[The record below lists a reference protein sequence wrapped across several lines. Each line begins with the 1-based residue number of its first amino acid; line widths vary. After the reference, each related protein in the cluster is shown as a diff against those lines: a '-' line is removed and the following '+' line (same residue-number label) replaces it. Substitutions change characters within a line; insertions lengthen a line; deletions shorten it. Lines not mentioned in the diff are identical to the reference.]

1 MTTSMSIQSAVLTHQ
16 KDMVFHANAI
26 FRGPARTTPDKTK
39 LTERAANRFAGSRA
53 KKFLSY
59 YRPYRG
65 LLLADLLSAV
75 VISAAALLLPV
86 CTNFITKNL
95 LAIKGALGTLDSI
108 YVLGVAM
115 LALVALQALCTL
127 FVDYQGHVM
136 GAKMERDMRRELFE
150 HYQKLSFSFY
160 DRQRTGQLMARITND
175 LLSLAELYHHGPE
188 DLAIASLELI
198 GVLIILA
205 HIDRTLTL
213 MVLCFL
219 PLMFVFALHFSRRM
233 IASLRLSKD
242 RIGDINARVE
252 DSLAGIRVVKSFT
265 NEAFETAR
273 FNYENDRFLASRSE
287 GYQSE
292 AWFSGGMAAFT
303 QLITIAVIVF
313 GATGIARGSLDL
325 ADLLT
330 FLMCVAVLVDPIHRL
345 VNFARLY
352 QEGSTGFDRF
362 FEMLQMEPDMPD
374 QAGATELTHV
384 RGDITFRNVSF
395 RYADDSPLVL
405 KNLSLEMKAGEFVA
419 LVGASGV
426 GKTTLCS
433 LIPRF
438 YDTTAGDI
446 LIDGRNVRGVRP
458 QSLRQ
463 NIGIVQ
469 QDVYLFAGT
478 VAENLRYGKPDA
490 SIDEIIEAAK
500 MAHSHDF
507 IMALPNGYDTE
518 IGERGVKLSGGQKQR
533 ISIARVFLKNPPIL
547 IFDEATSALDNES
560 ERAVQESL
568 HHLARDRTTLVIA
581 HRLSTVRNA
590 RRIAVLTEEG
600 IAEEGTHAELVS
612 SGGAYARLYNTQ
624 ASM

>member
-1 MTTSMSIQSAVLTHQ
+1 MRTLHS
-16 KDMVFHANAI
+16 
-26 FRGPARTTPDKTK
+26 RGPARVGADKTR
-39 LTERAANRFAGSRA
+39 LNERDATRFTGSRA
-53 KKFLSY
+53 EKFLSY
-59 YRPYRG
+59 YKPYRW
-65 LLLADLLSAV
+65 LLLADLLCAI

-95 LAIKGALGTLDSI
+95 LAKEGAPGALDKI
-108 YVLGVAM
+108 YALGAAM

-175 LLSLAELYHHGPE
+175 LFFLAELYHHGPE
-188 DLAIASLELI
+188 DLAIAALELI

-205 HIDRTLTL
+205 RIDRTLTL
-213 MVLCFL
+213 IVMCFL
-219 PLMFVFALHFSRRM
+219 PVMFLFALHFSRRM
-233 IASLRLSKD
+233 IAALRLSKD
-242 RIGDINARVE
+242 RIGDINALVE

-273 FNYENDRFLASRSE
+273 FNYENDRFLLSCSE
-287 GYQSE
+287 GYRSE
-292 AWFSGGMAAFT
+292 AWFSGGMAAFS

-313 GATGIARGSLDL
+313 GAAGIARAALDL

-330 FLMCVAVLVDPIHRL
+330 FLMCVAVLIDPIRRL

-362 FEMLQMEPDMPD
+362 LEMLRMEPEMPD
-374 QAGATELTHV
+374 QAGAAELTHV
-384 RGDITFRNVSF
+384 RGDIEFRNVSF
-395 RYADDSPLVL
+395 RYADDSPFVL
-405 KNLSLEMKAGEFVA
+405 KNLFLEISAGEFVA

-438 YDTTAGDI
+438 YDATEGEI
-446 LIDGRNVRGVRP
+446 LIDGRNVSDIRP

-478 VAENLRYGKPDA
+478 VAENLRYGKPYA
-490 SIDEIIEAAK
+490 SFSEIVDAAK
-500 MAHSHDF
+500 HAHADDF

-533 ISIARVFLKNPPIL
+533 LSIARVFLKNPPIL

-560 ERAVQESL
+560 ERSVQQSL
-568 HHLARDRTTLVIA
+568 HRLARNRTTLVIA

-590 RRIAVLTEEG
+590 GRIVVMTGDG

-624 ASM
+624 ASI

>member
-1 MTTSMSIQSAVLTHQ
+1 MATLYS
-16 KDMVFHANAI
+16 
-26 FRGPARTTPDKTK
+26 
-39 LTERAANRFAGSRA
+39 GSRA
-53 KKFLSY
+53 RAGANKTRPSETLATRLASSRARKFLSY
-59 YRPYRG
+59 YKPYRG
-65 LLLADLLSAV
+65 LLFADLLCAV
-75 VISAAALLLPV
+75 LISTAALLLPV
-86 CTNFITKNL
+86 CANFITKHL
-95 LAIKGALGTLDSI
+95 LSKQGAPGTLDKI
-108 YVLGVAM
+108 YMLGAAM
-115 LALVALQALCTL
+115 LALVVLQAVCTL

-188 DLAIASLELI
+188 DLAIAALELI
-198 GVLIILA
+198 GVLVILS

-213 MVLCFL
+213 IVLCFIPAML
-219 PLMFVFALHFSRRM
+219 VFALHFSRRM
-233 IASLRLSKD
+233 IAALRLSRD

-287 GYQSE
+287 GYRSE

-313 GATGIARGSLDL
+313 GAAGIARAALDL

-330 FLMCVAVLVDPIHRL
+330 FLMCVAVLVDPIRRL

-362 FEMLQMEPDMPD
+362 FEMIQMEPDLPD
-374 QAGATELTHV
+374 QAGAVELTPV
-384 RGDITFRNVSF
+384 RGDITFFNVSF
-395 RYADDSPLVL
+395 RYAGDSRLVL
-405 KNLSLEMKAGEFVA
+405 KNLSLEIRAGEFVA

-438 YDTTAGDI
+438 YDATAGDV
-446 LIDGRNVRGVRP
+446 LIDGMNVRDIRP
-458 QSLRQ
+458 RCLRQ

-490 SIDEIIEAAK
+490 SFDEIIRAAK
-500 MAHSHDF
+500 LGHAHDF
-507 IMALPNGYDTE
+507 IIALPNGYDTE

-533 ISIARVFLKNPPIL
+533 LSIARVFLKNPPIL

-568 HHLARDRTTLVIA
+568 RRLARNRTTLVIA

-590 RRIAVLTEEG
+590 ERIVVLTEDG

-612 SGGAYARLYNTQ
+612 SAGAYARLYNTQ
-624 ASM
+624 ASI

>member
-1 MTTSMSIQSAVLTHQ
+1 MRTLHSE
-16 KDMVFHANAI
+16 
-26 FRGPARTTPDKTK
+26 GPGRVGADKTR
-39 LTERAANRFAGSRA
+39 LTERAATRFAGSRA
-53 KKFLSY
+53 KKLLSY
-59 YRPYRG
+59 YKPYRG
-65 LLLADLLSAV
+65 LLLADLLCAII
-75 VISAAALLLPV
+75 ISAAALLLPV

-95 LAIKGALGTLDSI
+95 LAKGGAPGALDKIYTL
-108 YVLGVAM
+108 GAAM

-160 DRQRTGQLMARITND
+160 DGQRTGQLMARITND

-188 DLAIASLELI
+188 DLAIAALELI
-198 GVLIILA
+198 GVLVILT

-213 MVLCFL
+213 IVLCFL
-219 PLMFVFALHFSRRM
+219 PVMFLFALHFSRRM
-233 IASLRLSKD
+233 IAALRLSKD

-273 FNYENDRFLASRSE
+273 FNYENDRFLASRSV
-287 GYQSE
+287 GYRSE

-313 GATGIARGSLDL
+313 GAAGIARAALDL

-362 FEMLQMEPDMPD
+362 FEMLQMEPDLPD
-374 QAGATELTHV
+374 QAGAAELTLV

-395 RYADDSPLVL
+395 RYAGDSPFVL
-405 KNLSLEMKAGEFVA
+405 KNLSFNIRAGEFVA

-438 YDTTAGDI
+438 YDATEGNI
-446 LIDGRNVRGVRP
+446 LIDGRNVRDIRP
-458 QSLRQ
+458 HSLRH
-463 NIGIVQ
+463 NIGVVQ

-490 SIDEIIEAAK
+490 SLDEIIEAAK
-500 MAHSHDF
+500 LAHAHDF
-507 IMALPNGYDTE
+507 IVALPNGYETE

-533 ISIARVFLKNPPIL
+533 LSIARVFLKNPPIL

-560 ERAVQESL
+560 ERSVQESL
-568 HHLARDRTTLVIA
+568 NRLARNRTTLVIA

-590 RRIAVLTEEG
+590 GRIVVLTEDG
-600 IAEEGTHAELVS
+600 IVEEGTHTELVS

-624 ASM
+624 ASI

>member
-1 MTTSMSIQSAVLTHQ
+1 MRT
-16 KDMVFHANAI
+16 I
-26 FRGPARTTPDKTK
+26 FSGGSARTTPDKTK

-95 LAIKGALGTLDSI
+95 LATKGAPGALDRI
-108 YVLGVAM
+108 YALGVAM

-188 DLAIASLELI
+188 HLAIASLELI

-205 HIDRTLTL
+205 HIDRALTL

-219 PLMFVFALHFSRRM
+219 PVMFVFALHFSRRM
-233 IASLRLSKD
+233 IAALRLSKD

-252 DSLAGIRVVKSFT
+252 DSLVGIRVVKSFT
-265 NEAFETAR
+265 NEAFEAAR

-313 GATGIARGSLDL
+313 GATGIARRSLDL

-362 FEMLQMEPDMPD
+362 FEMLQIEPDMPD
-374 QAGATELTHV
+374 QAGAAELTHV

-438 YDTTAGDI
+438 YDATEGDI
-446 LIDGRNVRGVRP
+446 LIDGRNVREVRP

-469 QDVYLFAGT
+469 QHVYLFAGT

-490 SIDEIIEAAK
+490 IIDEIIEAAK
-500 MAHSHDF
+500 MAHAHDF

-518 IGERGVKLSGGQKQR
+518 IGERGLKLSGGQKQR
-533 ISIARVFLKNPPIL
+533 LSIARVFLKNPPIL

-568 HHLARDRTTLVIA
+568 HRLARNRTTLVIA

-590 RRIAVLTEEG
+590 GRILVLSEDG
-600 IAEEGTHAELVS
+600 IAEEGTHSELVS

-624 ASM
+624 ASI

>member
-1 MTTSMSIQSAVLTHQ
+1 MPTLQSGDPSRVGA
-16 KDMVFHANAI
+16 
-26 FRGPARTTPDKTK
+26 DKTR
-39 LTERAANRFAGSRA
+39 LTQRAATRFAGSRA

-65 LLLADLLSAV
+65 LLFADLFCAV
-75 VISAAALLLPV
+75 IISAAALLLPV
-86 CTNFITKNL
+86 CTNFIARGL
-95 LAIKGALGTLDSI
+95 PPQARAPGALDKI
-108 YVLGVAM
+108 FALGAAM
-115 LALVALQALCTL
+115 LALVAIQAVCTL

-160 DRQRTGQLMARITND
+160 DRQRTGQLMTLITSD

-188 DLAIASLELI
+188 DLAIAALELT
-198 GVLIILA
+198 GVLAILA
-205 HIDRTLTL
+205 HIDLELTVI
-213 MVLCFL
+213 VLGFL
-219 PLMFVFALHFSRRM
+219 PAMLLFAMHFSRRM
-233 IASLRLSKD
+233 IAALRLSKD

-273 FNYENDRFLASRSE
+273 FNDENDRFLATRSE
-287 GYQSE
+287 GYRSE
-292 AWFSGGMAAFT
+292 AWFSGGMVAFA
-303 QLITIAVIVF
+303 QLITIVVIVF
-313 GATGIARGSLDL
+313 GAAGIARGSLDV

-330 FLMCVAVLVDPIHRL
+330 FLMCVAVLVDPIHRV

-352 QEGSTGFDRF
+352 QEGRTGFDRF
-362 FEMLQMEPDMPD
+362 FEMLQSEPGLPD
-374 QAGATELTHV
+374 RAGASELTKV

-395 RYADDSPLVL
+395 RYSDDSPLVL
-405 KNLSLEMKAGEFVA
+405 KNLSLEIRAGEFVA
-419 LVGASGV
+419 LVGPSGV

-438 YDTTAGDI
+438 YDATEGDV
-446 LIDGRNVRGVRP
+446 LIDGRSVREIRP

-463 NIGIVQ
+463 NIGVVE

-490 SIDEIIEAAK
+490 SPDRIIAAAK
-500 MAHSHDF
+500 LAHAHDF
-507 IMALPNGYDTE
+507 IMALPNGYETE

-533 ISIARVFLKNPPIL
+533 LSIARVFLKDPPIL

-560 ERAVQESL
+560 ERSVQDSL
-568 HHLARDRTTLVIA
+568 QRLAHDRTTLVIA

-590 RRIAVLTEEG
+590 RRIVVLADSG
-600 IAEEGTHAELVS
+600 IAEEGRHQELVA
-612 SGGAYARLYNTQ
+612 SGGAYARLYNTR
-624 ASM
+624 ASI

>member
-1 MTTSMSIQSAVLTHQ
+1 MRMLHSGGS
-16 KDMVFHANAI
+16 
-26 FRGPARTTPDKTK
+26 ARTALDKIR
-39 LTERAANRFAGSRA
+39 LAERLAIRFAGPRA
-53 KKFLSY
+53 TKFLSY
-59 YRPYRG
+59 YKPYLG
-65 LLLADLLSAV
+65 LLSADLLGAI

-86 CTNFITKNL
+86 CANVITKNL
-95 LAIKGALGTLDSI
+95 LVTAGAPGALEKI
-108 YVLGVAM
+108 YALGIGM
-115 LALVALQALCTL
+115 LALVALQTLCTL

-175 LLSLAELYHHGPE
+175 LFSLAELYHHGPE
-188 DLAIASLELI
+188 DLAIAALELI
-198 GVLIILA
+198 GVLVILA

-213 MVLCFL
+213 IVLCFL
-219 PLMFVFALHFSRRM
+219 PVMFLFAMHFSRRM
-233 IASLRLSKD
+233 IAALRVSKD

-265 NEAFETAR
+265 NEAFESAR
-273 FNYENDRFLASRSE
+273 FNYENNRFLVSRSD
-287 GYQSE
+287 GYRSE

-313 GATGIARGSLDL
+313 GAAGIVRAALDL

-330 FLMCVAVLVDPIHRL
+330 FLMCVAVLVDPIRRL

-352 QEGSTGFDRF
+352 QDGSTGFDRF
-362 FEMLQMEPDMPD
+362 IEMLAMEPDFPD
-374 QAGATELTHV
+374 QAGAAELTQV
-384 RGDITFRNVSF
+384 RGDITFRDVSF
-395 RYADDSPLVL
+395 RYADDAPLVL
-405 KNLSLEMKAGEFVA
+405 KNLSFEIRAGEFVA

-438 YDTTAGDI
+438 YDATAGDI
-446 LIDGRNVRGVRP
+446 LIDGNNLRDIYP
-458 QSLRQ
+458 HSLRQ

-478 VAENLRYGKPDA
+478 VAENLRYGKPAA
-490 SIDEIIEAAK
+490 SFDQIVEAAK
-500 MAHSHDF
+500 LAHAHDF
-507 IMALPNGYDTE
+507 IIALPHGYDTE
-518 IGERGVKLSGGQKQR
+518 IGERGVRLSGGQKQR
-533 ISIARVFLKNPPIL
+533 LSIARVFLKDPPIL

-568 HHLARDRTTLVIA
+568 QRLTRNRTTLVIA

-590 RRIAVLTEEG
+590 GRIVVLTRDG
-600 IAEEGTHAELVS
+600 IAEEGTHAELVKS
-612 SGGAYARLYNTQ
+612 AGAYARLYNTQ
-624 ASM
+624 ASI

>member
-1 MTTSMSIQSAVLTHQ
+1 MRTLFSGGS
-16 KDMVFHANAI
+16 
-26 FRGPARTTPDKTK
+26 ARTTPDKTK

-95 LAIKGALGTLDSI
+95 LATKGAPGALDRI
-108 YVLGVAM
+108 YALGVAM

-160 DRQRTGQLMARITND
+160 DRQRTGQLMARATND

-188 DLAIASLELI
+188 HLAIASLELI

-205 HIDRTLTL
+205 HIDRALTL

-219 PLMFVFALHFSRRM
+219 PVMFVFALHFSRRM
-233 IASLRLSKD
+233 IAALRLSKD

-252 DSLAGIRVVKSFT
+252 DSLVGIRVVKSFT
-265 NEAFETAR
+265 NEAFEAAR

-313 GATGIARGSLDL
+313 GATGIARRSLDL

-362 FEMLQMEPDMPD
+362 FEMLQIEPDMPD
-374 QAGATELTHV
+374 QAGAAELTHV

-438 YDTTAGDI
+438 YDATEGDI
-446 LIDGRNVRGVRP
+446 LIDGRNVREVRP

-490 SIDEIIEAAK
+490 IIDEIIEAAK
-500 MAHSHDF
+500 MAHAHDF

-518 IGERGVKLSGGQKQR
+518 IGERGLKLSGGQKQR
-533 ISIARVFLKNPPIL
+533 LSIARVFLKNPPIL

-568 HHLARDRTTLVIA
+568 HRLARNRTTLVIA

-590 RRIAVLTEEG
+590 GRILVLSEDG
-600 IAEEGTHAELVS
+600 IAEEGTHSELVS
-612 SGGAYARLYNTQ
+612 SGGAYDRLYNTQ
-624 ASM
+624 ASI

>member
-1 MTTSMSIQSAVLTHQ
+1 MRKLLSGGA
-16 KDMVFHANAI
+16 
-26 FRGPARTTPDKTK
+26 ARTTLDKTRAP
-39 LTERAANRFAGSRA
+39 EQAANRFAGSRA

-59 YRPYRG
+59 YKPYRG
-65 LLLADLLSAV
+65 LLFADLLCAV
-75 VISAAALLLPV
+75 IISAAALLLPV
-86 CTNFITKNL
+86 CANFIAKNL
-95 LAIKGALGTLDSI
+95 LAKEGAPAALHKIYLLGL
-108 YVLGVAM
+108 AM
-115 LALVALQALCTL
+115 LGLVALQTLCTL

-150 HYQKLSFSFY
+150 YYQKLSFSFY

-188 DLAIASLELI
+188 DLAIASLELT

-213 MVLCFL
+213 IVLCFL
-219 PLMFVFALHFSRRM
+219 PVMFIYAMHFSRRM
-233 IASLRLSKD
+233 IAALRLSKD

-252 DSLAGIRVVKSFT
+252 DSIAGIRVVKSFT

-287 GYQSE
+287 GYRSE

-313 GATGIARGSLDL
+313 GAAGIARSALDL

-330 FLMCVAVLVDPIHRL
+330 FLMCVAVLVDPIRRL

-362 FEMLQMEPDMPD
+362 FEMLQMEPELPD
-374 QAGATELTHV
+374 QAGAADLTRV

-395 RYADDSPLVL
+395 RYADDSPFVL
-405 KNLSLEMKAGEFVA
+405 NNLSLEIRAGELVA

-438 YDTTAGDI
+438 YDATEGDV
-446 LIDGRNVRGVRP
+446 LIDGCNVRDLRP
-458 QSLRQ
+458 PSIRQ

-469 QDVYLFAGT
+469 QEVYLFAGT
-478 VAENLRYGKPDA
+478 VAENLRYGKPGA
-490 SIDEIIEAAK
+490 SFDEIIAAAK
-500 MAHSHDF
+500 LAHSHDF
-507 IMALPNGYDTE
+507 IMALPNGYDAE

-533 ISIARVFLKNPPIL
+533 LSIARVFLKNPPIL

-568 HHLARDRTTLVIA
+568 HRLARNRTTLVIA
-581 HRLSTVRNA
+581 HRLSTVKNA
-590 RRIAVLTEEG
+590 GRILVLTANG
-600 IAEEGTHAELVS
+600 IAEEGTHSELVS

-624 ASM
+624 ASI

>member
-1 MTTSMSIQSAVLTHQ
+1 MRTLHSGST
-16 KDMVFHANAI
+16 
-26 FRGPARTTPDKTK
+26 ARVGADKTRQ
-39 LTERAANRFAGSRA
+39 TERAATRFAGSRA
-53 KKFLSY
+53 RKFLSY
-59 YRPYRG
+59 YKPYRG
-65 LLLADLLSAV
+65 LLLADLLCAF
-75 VISAAALLLPV
+75 VISAVALLLPV
-86 CTNFITKNL
+86 GANFITKNL
-95 LAIKGALGTLDSI
+95 LAKQGAHDALDQIYALGA
-108 YVLGVAM
+108 AM
-115 LALVALQALCTL
+115 LALVALQAVCNL

-160 DRQRTGQLMARITND
+160 DRQRTGQLMARITSD
-175 LLSLAELYHHGPE
+175 LFSLAELYHHGPE
-188 DLAIASLELI
+188 DLAISGLELT
-198 GVLIILA
+198 GVLVILA
-205 HIDRTLTL
+205 RIDKTLTL
-213 MVLCFL
+213 IVISFL
-219 PLMFVFALHFSRRM
+219 PVMFLFALHFSRRM
-233 IASLRLSKD
+233 IATLRLSKD

-273 FNYENDRFLASRSE
+273 FNCENDRFLASRSE
-287 GYQSE
+287 GYRSE
-292 AWFSGGMAAFT
+292 AWFSSGMAAFT

-313 GATGIARGSLDL
+313 GAAGIARAALDL

-330 FLMCVAVLVDPIHRL
+330 FLMCVAVLVDPIRRL

-352 QEGSTGFDRF
+352 QEGITGFDRF

-374 QAGATELTHV
+374 HAGAAELTHV
-384 RGDITFRNVSF
+384 RGNITFRNVSF
-395 RYADDSPLVL
+395 RYNDDTHFVV
-405 KNLSLEMKAGEFVA
+405 KNLSLEIRAGEFVA

-426 GKTTLCS
+426 GKSTLCS

-438 YDTTAGDI
+438 YEATAGEI
-446 LIDGRNVRGVRP
+446 LIDGRNVRSIRP
-458 QSLRQ
+458 HSLRQ

-500 MAHSHDF
+500 QAHADEF
-507 IMALPNGYDTE
+507 IMPLPNGYDTE

-533 ISIARVFLKNPPIL
+533 LSIARVFLKNPPIL

-560 ERAVQESL
+560 ERSVQESL
-568 HHLARDRTTLVIA
+568 RRLARNRTTLVIA

-590 RRIAVLTEEG
+590 GRILVLTGDG
-600 IAEEGTHAELVS
+600 IVEQGTHADLVTL
-612 SGGAYARLYNTQ
+612 GGAYARLYNTQ
-624 ASM
+624 ASI

>member
-1 MTTSMSIQSAVLTHQ
+1 MRKLNSE
-16 KDMVFHANAI
+16 
-26 FRGPARTTPDKTK
+26 GPARLDADKTR
-39 LTERAANRFAGSRA
+39 LIERAASRFAGSRA
-53 KKFLSY
+53 IKFLSY
-59 YRPYRG
+59 YKPYRG
-65 LLLADLLSAV
+65 LLLADLLCAII
-75 VISAAALLLPV
+75 ISAAALLLPV

-95 LAIKGALGTLDSI
+95 LATHGAPGALNKI
-108 YVLGVAM
+108 YALGVAM
-115 LALVALQALCTL
+115 LALVALQTLCTL

-136 GAKMERDMRRELFE
+136 GAKMERDMRRELFR

-160 DRQRTGQLMARITND
+160 DQQRTGQLMTRITND

-188 DLAIASLELI
+188 DLAIAALELI
-198 GVLIILA
+198 GVLVILV
-205 HIDRTLTL
+205 HIDRILTL
-213 MVLCFL
+213 IVLCFL
-219 PLMFVFALHFSRRM
+219 PLMYLYAMHFSRRM
-233 IASLRLSKD
+233 IAALRLSKD

-273 FNYENDRFLASRSE
+273 FDHENNRFLASRSE
-287 GYQSE
+287 GYRSE

-313 GATGIARGSLDL
+313 GAVGIARRSLDL

-330 FLMCVAVLVDPIHRL
+330 FLMCVAVLVDPIRRL

-362 FEMLQMEPDMPD
+362 FEMLQMEPDTPD
-374 QAGATELTHV
+374 RAGAVELTQV
-384 RGDITFRNVSF
+384 RGDITLRNVSF
-395 RYADDSPLVL
+395 RYSADSPLVL
-405 KNLSLEMKAGEFVA
+405 KNLSLDISAGEFVA
-419 LVGASGV
+419 LVGPSGV

-438 YDTTAGDI
+438 YDATAGDI
-446 LIDGRNVRGVRP
+446 LIDGRNVRDLHP

-490 SIDEIIEAAK
+490 NLDEIIEAAK
-500 MAHSHDF
+500 KAHAHGF
-507 IMALPNGYDTE
+507 IMALQDGYDTE

-533 ISIARVFLKNPPIL
+533 LSIARVFLKNPPIL

-560 ERAVQESL
+560 ERSVQESL
-568 HHLARDRTTLVIA
+568 HRLARNRTTLVIA

-590 RRIAVLTEEG
+590 GRIVVLTEDG

-612 SGGAYARLYNTQ
+612 SGGAYAKLYNTQ
-624 ASM
+624 ASI

>member
-1 MTTSMSIQSAVLTHQ
+1 MRTLHSVGQGRASAGKRRL
-16 KDMVFHANAI
+16 
-26 FRGPARTTPDKTK
+26 
-39 LTERAANRFAGSRA
+39 LEWAATRFASPRVT
-53 KKFLSY
+53 KFLSY
-59 YRPYRG
+59 YKPYRR
-65 LLLADLLSAV
+65 LLLADLLCAI

-86 CTNFITKNL
+86 CANFVAKNL
-95 LAIKGALGTLDSI
+95 LATEGAPRALHRIYSLG
-108 YVLGVAM
+108 GAM
-115 LALVALQALCTL
+115 LALVAVQTLCTL

-150 HYQKLSFSFY
+150 YYQKLSFSFY

-175 LLSLAELYHHGPE
+175 LFSLAELYHHGPE
-188 DLAIASLELI
+188 DLAISTLELI
-198 GVLIILA
+198 GVMVILA
-205 HIDRTLTL
+205 HIDPSLTL
-213 MVLCFL
+213 IVLCFIPAML
-219 PLMFVFALHFSRRM
+219 VFALHFSRRM
-233 IASLRLSKD
+233 IAALRLSKD

-265 NEAFETAR
+265 NEAFESAR
-273 FNYENDRFLASRSE
+273 FNHENDRFLASRSE
-287 GYQSE
+287 GYRSE

-313 GATGIARGSLDL
+313 GAAGIARSALDL

-330 FLMCVAVLVDPIHRL
+330 FLMCVAVLVDPIRRL

-362 FEMLQMEPDMPD
+362 FEMLQMEPELPD
-374 QAGATELTHV
+374 QAGAAELAHV
-384 RGDITFRNVSF
+384 RGDIAFRDVSF
-395 RYADDSPLVL
+395 RYGDDSPFVL
-405 KNLSLEMKAGEFVA
+405 KHVSLEISAGEFVA

-438 YDTTAGDI
+438 YDATAGDV
-446 LIDGRNVRGVRP
+446 LIDGRNVRDIRP

-463 NIGIVQ
+463 NVGIVQ

-478 VAENLRYGKPDA
+478 VAENLRYGKRGA
-490 SIDEIIEAAK
+490 GIDEIIASAK
-500 MAHSHDF
+500 LAHAHDF
-507 IMALPNGYDTE
+507 IMALPSGYDTE

-533 ISIARVFLKNPPIL
+533 LSIARVFLKNPPIL

-568 HHLARDRTTLVIA
+568 HRLASNRTTLVIA
-581 HRLSTVRNA
+581 HRLSTVRHA
-590 RRIAVLTEEG
+590 GRIVVLTEDG
-600 IAEEGTHAELVS
+600 IAEEGTHSELVS

-624 ASM
+624 ASI

>member
-1 MTTSMSIQSAVLTHQ
+1 MRRLHSGDSGRAG
-16 KDMVFHANAI
+16 AA
-26 FRGPARTTPDKTK
+26 KTR
-39 LTERAANRFAGSRA
+39 LTERDANRFAGSRA

-59 YRPYRG
+59 YKPYRG
-65 LLLADLLSAV
+65 LLLADLLCAII
-75 VISAAALLLPV
+75 ISAAALLLPV
-86 CTNFITKNL
+86 CANFIAKNL
-95 LAIKGALGTLDSI
+95 LAHEGAPGTLEKIYALGA
-108 YVLGVAM
+108 AM
-115 LALVALQALCTL
+115 VVLVAVQAVCTL

-136 GAKMERDMRRELFE
+136 GAKMEHDMRRELFE

-160 DRQRTGQLMARITND
+160 DRQRTGQLMARITSD
-175 LLSLAELYHHGPE
+175 LFSLAELYHHGPE
-188 DLAIASLELI
+188 DLAIAALELI
-198 GVLIILA
+198 GVLVILA
-205 HIDRTLTL
+205 HIDRALTL
-213 MVLCFL
+213 IVLCFL
-219 PLMFVFALHFSRRM
+219 PVMLLFALHFSRRM
-233 IASLRLSKD
+233 IAALRLSKD
-242 RIGDINARVE
+242 RIGDINARIE

-273 FNYENDRFLASRSE
+273 FNHENDRFLASRSE
-287 GYQSE
+287 GYRSE

-313 GATGIARGSLDL
+313 GAAGIARRALDL

-330 FLMCVAVLVDPIHRL
+330 FLMCVAVLVDPIRRM
-345 VNFARLY
+345 VNLARLY
-352 QEGSTGFDRF
+352 QDGSTGFDRF
-362 FEMLQMEPDMPD
+362 FEMLQMEPGMPD
-374 QAGATELTHV
+374 QVGAVELTQV
-384 RGDITFRNVSF
+384 RGEITFRNVSF
-395 RYADDSPLVL
+395 RYSDDSSFVL
-405 KNLSLEMKAGEFVA
+405 KNLSLEIKAGEFVA

-438 YDTTAGDI
+438 YDATGGDI
-446 LIDGRNVRGVRP
+446 LIDGRNVRDIRP

-490 SIDEIIEAAK
+490 SLDAIIEAAK
-500 MAHSHDF
+500 QAHAHDF
-507 IMALPNGYDTE
+507 ILALPDGYDAE

-560 ERAVQESL
+560 ERSVQESL
-568 HHLARDRTTLVIA
+568 HRLARNRTTLVIA
-581 HRLSTVRNA
+581 HRLSTVKNA
-590 RRIAVLTEEG
+590 GRIVVLTDDG
-600 IAEEGTHAELVS
+600 IAEEGTHSELVS

-624 ASM
+624 ASI

>member
-1 MTTSMSIQSAVLTHQ
+1 MRKLLSGGA
-16 KDMVFHANAI
+16 
-26 FRGPARTTPDKTK
+26 ARTTPNKTRAP
-39 LTERAANRFAGSRA
+39 EQAANRFAASRA

-59 YRPYRG
+59 YKPYRG
-65 LLLADLLSAV
+65 LLFADLACAAI
-75 VISAAALLLPV
+75 ISAAALLLPV
-86 CTNFITKNL
+86 CANFIAKNL
-95 LAIKGALGTLDSI
+95 LAKEGAPAALHRI
-108 YVLGVAM
+108 YGLGVAM
-115 LALVALQALCTL
+115 LALVALQTLCTL

-150 HYQKLSFSFY
+150 YYQKLSFSFY

-198 GVLIILA
+198 GVLVILA

-213 MVLCFL
+213 VVFCFL
-219 PLMFVFALHFSRRM
+219 PVMFIYALHFSRRM
-233 IASLRLSKD
+233 IAALRLSKD

-287 GYQSE
+287 GYRSE

-313 GATGIARGSLDL
+313 GAAGIARASLDL

-330 FLMCVAVLVDPIHRL
+330 FLMCVAVLVDPIRRL

-362 FEMLQMEPDMPD
+362 FEMLQMEPELPD
-374 QAGATELTHV
+374 QAGAAELPRA

-395 RYADDSPLVL
+395 RYGDDSPFVL
-405 KNLSLEMKAGEFVA
+405 KNLSLQIRAGELVA

-438 YDTTAGDI
+438 YDATEGDI
-446 LIDGRNVRGVRP
+446 LIDGRNVRDLRP
-458 QSLRQ
+458 PSIRQ

-478 VAENLRYGKPDA
+478 VAENLRYGKPGA
-490 SIDEIIEAAK
+490 SFDEIIEAAK
-500 MAHSHDF
+500 RAHSHDF
-507 IMALPNGYDTE
+507 IMALPNGYDAE

-533 ISIARVFLKNPPIL
+533 LSIARVFLKNPPIL

-568 HHLARDRTTLVIA
+568 YRLASNRTTLVIA
-581 HRLSTVRNA
+581 HRLSTVKTA
-590 RRIAVLTEEG
+590 GRILVLTPTG
-600 IAEEGTHAELVS
+600 IAEEGTHSELVS

-624 ASM
+624 ASI

>member
-1 MTTSMSIQSAVLTHQ
+1 MQMLNSG
-16 KDMVFHANAI
+16 D
-26 FRGPARTTPDKTK
+26 PARSGADKISPAGPGADKTK
-39 LTERAANRFAGSRA
+39 LIARIATRFASPRA

-59 YRPYRG
+59 YKPYRW
-65 LLLADLLSAV
+65 LLLADLLCAII
-75 VISAAALLLPV
+75 ISAAALLLPV
-86 CTNFITKNL
+86 CTNFITKGL
-95 LAIKGALGTLDSI
+95 LAKAGASGALGKI
-108 YVLGVAM
+108 HALGAAM

-160 DRQRTGQLMARITND
+160 DRQRTGQLMTRITND
-175 LLSLAELYHHGPE
+175 LFSLAELYHHGPE
-188 DLAIASLELI
+188 DLSIAALELI
-198 GVLIILA
+198 GVMVILS
-205 HIDRTLTL
+205 HIDRMLTL
-213 MVLCFL
+213 IVLCFI
-219 PLMFVFALHFSRRM
+219 PVMFLFAIHFSRRM
-233 IASLRLSKD
+233 IAALRLSKD

-287 GYQSE
+287 GYRSE

-313 GATGIARGSLDL
+313 GAAGIARAALDL

-330 FLMCVAVLVDPIHRL
+330 FLMCVAVLIDPIRRL

-362 FEMLQMEPDMPD
+362 FEMLQMEQDLPDLT
-374 QAGATELTHV
+374 GAAELTQV
-384 RGDITFRNVSF
+384 LGDITFRSVSF
-395 RYADDSPLVL
+395 RYSDDSPLVL
-405 KNLSLEMKAGEFVA
+405 KDLSLEIRAGEFVA

-438 YDTTAGDI
+438 YDATGGDI
-446 LIDGRNVRGVRP
+446 LIDGINVRDIRP

-490 SIDEIIEAAK
+490 SLDEVIAAAK
-500 MAHSHDF
+500 LAHAHDF
-507 IMALPNGYDTE
+507 IMALPNTYDTE
-518 IGERGVKLSGGQKQR
+518 IGERGVRLSGGQKQR
-533 ISIARVFLKNPPIL
+533 LSIARVFLKNPPIL

-560 ERAVQESL
+560 ERSIQESL
-568 HHLARDRTTLVIA
+568 QRLAHNRTTIVIA
-581 HRLSTVRNA
+581 HRLSTVRHA
-590 RRIAVLTEEG
+590 ERIVVLTEEG
-600 IAEEGTHAELVS
+600 IAEEGTHTELVT

-624 ASM
+624 ASI

>member
-1 MTTSMSIQSAVLTHQ
+1 ML
-16 KDMVFHANAI
+16 
-26 FRGPARTTPDKTK
+26 FRSP
-39 LTERAANRFAGSRA
+39 
-53 KKFLSY
+53 
-59 YRPYRG
+59 
-65 LLLADLLSAV
+65 
-75 VISAAALLLPV
+75 
-86 CTNFITKNL
+86 
-95 LAIKGALGTLDSI
+95 
-108 YVLGVAM
+108 
-115 LALVALQALCTL
+115 
-127 FVDYQGHVM
+127 
-136 GAKMERDMRRELFE
+136 
-150 HYQKLSFSFY
+150 
-160 DRQRTGQLMARITND
+160 
-175 LLSLAELYHHGPE
+175 HGPE
-188 DLAIASLELI
+188 DLAIAALELI
-198 GVLIILA
+198 GVLVILT

-213 MVLCFL
+213 IVLCFL
-219 PLMFVFALHFSRRM
+219 PVMFLFALHFSRRM
-233 IASLRLSKD
+233 IAALRLSKD

-265 NEAFETAR
+265 NEAFETSR
-273 FNYENDRFLASRSE
+273 FNYENDRFLASRSV
-287 GYQSE
+287 GYRSE
-292 AWFSGGMAAFT
+292 AWFSGGTAAFT

-313 GATGIARGSLDL
+313 GAAGIARAALDL

-330 FLMCVAVLVDPIHRL
+330 FVMCVAVLVDPIRRL

-362 FEMLQMEPDMPD
+362 FEMLQMEPDLPD
-374 QAGATELTHV
+374 QAGAAELTHV

-395 RYADDSPLVL
+395 RYAGDSPFVL
-405 KNLSLEMKAGEFVA
+405 KNLSFNIRAGEFVA

-438 YDTTAGDI
+438 YNATEGNI
-446 LIDGRNVRGVRP
+446 LIDGRNVRDIRP
-458 QSLRQ
+458 HSLRQ

-490 SIDEIIEAAK
+490 SLDEIIEAAK
-500 MAHSHDF
+500 LAHAHDF
-507 IMALPNGYDTE
+507 IVALPNAYETE

-533 ISIARVFLKNPPIL
+533 LSIARVFLKNPPIL

-568 HHLARDRTTLVIA
+568 HRLARNCTTLVIA

-590 RRIAVLTEEG
+590 GRIVVLTEDG
-600 IAEEGTHAELVS
+600 IVEEGTHSELVS

-624 ASM
+624 ASI

>member
-1 MTTSMSIQSAVLTHQ
+1 MRRPNSEGSAPTGAARPNLT
-16 KDMVFHANAI
+16 VPAARNA
-26 FRGPARTTPDKTK
+26 G
-39 LTERAANRFAGSRA
+39 LRFS
-53 KKFLSY
+53 KFLSY

-65 LLLADLLSAV
+65 LLVVDLLCAI

-86 CTNFITKNL
+86 FANVITKNL
-95 LAIKGALGTLDSI
+95 LAKAGAPGELDRI
-108 YVLGVAM
+108 YTLGVAM
-115 LALVALQALCTL
+115 LLLVAVQAVCTL

-188 DLAIASLELI
+188 DLAIAAMELT
-198 GVLIILA
+198 GVVIILA
-205 HIDRTLTL
+205 YIDRTLTL
-213 MVLCFL
+213 IVLAFL
-219 PLMFVFALHFSRRM
+219 PVMFLSALHFSRRM
-233 IASLRLSKD
+233 IAALRSSKD

-265 NEAFETAR
+265 NEELETAL
-273 FNYENDRFLASRSE
+273 FNFENNRFLASRSH

-292 AWFSGGMAAFT
+292 AWFSSGMAAFT
-303 QLITIAVIVF
+303 QLITIAVLIF
-313 GATGIARGSLDL
+313 GAAGIAQSALDL

-330 FLMCVAVLVDPIHRL
+330 FLMCVAVLVDPIRRL

-352 QEGSTGFDRF
+352 QEGVTGFARF
-362 FEMLQMEPDMPD
+362 MEMLEMEPNLPD
-374 QAGATELTHV
+374 QAGAVELTQV
-384 RGDITFRNVSF
+384 RGEIAFRDVSF
-395 RYADDSPLVL
+395 RYSDDAPMVIR
-405 KNLSLEMKAGEFVA
+405 NLSLRIRPGEFVA

-426 GKTTLCS
+426 GKSTLCT

-438 YDTTAGDI
+438 YGATAGAI
-446 LIDGRNVRGVRP
+446 LIDGIDVREICPR
-458 QSLRQ
+458 SLRQ
-463 NIGIVQ
+463 NIGVVQ

-490 SIDEIIEAAK
+490 SLDEIIEAAK
-500 MAHSHDF
+500 LAHAHDF
-507 IMALPNGYDTE
+507 VSVLANGYDTE
-518 IGERGVKLSGGQKQR
+518 IGERGVRLSGGQKQR
-533 ISIARVFLKNPPIL
+533 LSIARVFLKNPPIL

-560 ERAVQESL
+560 ERSLQESL
-568 HHLARDRTTLVIA
+568 HRLVRDRTTLVIA

-590 RRIAVLTEEG
+590 GRIVVLTEDG
-600 IAEEGTHAELVS
+600 IVEEGTHAELVS

-624 ASM
+624 ASI

>member
-1 MTTSMSIQSAVLTHQ
+1 MRKLLSGGA
-16 KDMVFHANAI
+16 
-26 FRGPARTTPDKTK
+26 ARTTSSKPRAP
-39 LTERAANRFAGSRA
+39 EQAANRFAGSRA

-59 YRPYRG
+59 YKPYRG
-65 LLLADLLSAV
+65 LLFADLVCAV

-86 CTNFITKNL
+86 CANFIAKNL
-95 LAIKGALGTLDSI
+95 LAKEGAPAALHKIYGLGA
-108 YVLGVAM
+108 AM
-115 LALVALQALCTL
+115 LGLVALQTLCTL

-150 HYQKLSFSFY
+150 YYQKLSFSFY

-213 MVLCFL
+213 IVLCFL
-219 PLMFVFALHFSRRM
+219 PVMFIYALHFSRRM
-233 IASLRLSKD
+233 IAALRLSKD

-273 FNYENDRFLASRSE
+273 FNYENERFLASRGE
-287 GYQSE
+287 GYRSE

-313 GATGIARGSLDL
+313 GAAGIARSALDL

-330 FLMCVAVLVDPIHRL
+330 FLMCVAVLVDPIRRL

-362 FEMLQMEPDMPD
+362 FEMLQMEPELPD
-374 QAGATELTHV
+374 QAGAADLTRV
-384 RGDITFRNVSF
+384 RGNITFRNVSF
-395 RYADDSPLVL
+395 RYADDSPFVL
-405 KNLSLEMKAGEFVA
+405 SNLSLEIKAGELVA

-438 YDTTAGDI
+438 YDATEGDV
-446 LIDGRNVRGVRP
+446 LIDGRNVRDLRP
-458 QSLRQ
+458 PSIRQ

-478 VAENLRYGKPDA
+478 VAENLRYGKPGA
-490 SIDEIIEAAK
+490 SFDEIIEAAK
-500 MAHSHDF
+500 LAHSHDF
-507 IMALPNGYDTE
+507 IMALPNGYDAE

-533 ISIARVFLKNPPIL
+533 LSIARVFLKNPPIL

-568 HHLARDRTTLVIA
+568 HRLARNRTTLVIA
-581 HRLSTVRNA
+581 HRLSTVKNA
-590 RRIAVLTEEG
+590 GRILVLTASG
-600 IAEEGTHAELVS
+600 IAEEGTHSELVS

-624 ASM
+624 ASI

>member
-1 MTTSMSIQSAVLTHQ
+1 MQMLSSG
-16 KDMVFHANAI
+16 
-26 FRGPARTTPDKTK
+26 GPASSGADKRRLIARLAT
-39 LTERAANRFAGSRA
+39 RFASPRA
-53 KKFLSY
+53 KRFLSY
-59 YRPYRG
+59 YRPYRW
-65 LLLADLLSAV
+65 LLLADLFCAII
-75 VISAAALLLPV
+75 ISAAALLLPV
-86 CTNFITKNL
+86 CTNFITKSL
-95 LAIKGALGTLDSI
+95 LAKAGTPGALDKI
-108 YVLGVAM
+108 HAIGVAM

-160 DRQRTGQLMARITND
+160 DRQRTGQLMTRITND

-188 DLAIASLELI
+188 DLAIAALELI
-198 GVLIILA
+198 GVLVILE
-205 HIDRTLTL
+205 HIDRMLTL
-213 MVLCFL
+213 IVLCFI
-219 PLMFVFALHFSRRM
+219 PVMFVFALHFSRRM
-233 IASLRLSKD
+233 IAALRLSKA

-273 FNYENDRFLASRSE
+273 FDYENNRFLASRSE
-287 GYQSE
+287 GYRSE

-303 QLITIAVIVF
+303 QLITVAVIVF
-313 GATGIARGSLDL
+313 GAAGIARASLDL

-362 FEMLQMEPDMPD
+362 LEMMQMEPDMPD
-374 QAGATELTHV
+374 RAGATNLTQV

-395 RYADDSPLVL
+395 RYADDSPFVL
-405 KNLSLEMKAGEFVA
+405 KNLSLEIRSGEFVA

-438 YDTTAGDI
+438 YDATGGDI
-446 LIDGRNVRGVRP
+446 LIDDINVRDVRP

-490 SIDEIIEAAK
+490 SADEIIEAAK
-500 MAHSHDF
+500 LAHAHDF
-507 IMALPNGYDTE
+507 IMALPNTYDTE
-518 IGERGVKLSGGQKQR
+518 IGERGVRLSGGQKQR
-533 ISIARVFLKNPPIL
+533 LSIARVFLKNPPIL

-560 ERAVQESL
+560 ERAVQDSL
-568 HHLARDRTTLVIA
+568 HRLVRNRTTLVIA

-590 RRIAVLTEEG
+590 SRIVVLTEEG
-600 IAEEGTHAELVS
+600 IAEEGTHTELVT

-624 ASM
+624 ASI

>member
-1 MTTSMSIQSAVLTHQ
+1 MRKLLSGGA
-16 KDMVFHANAI
+16 
-26 FRGPARTTPDKTK
+26 ARTTPNKTRAP
-39 LTERAANRFAGSRA
+39 EQAANRFAASRA

-59 YRPYRG
+59 YKPYRG
-65 LLLADLLSAV
+65 LLFADLACAAI
-75 VISAAALLLPV
+75 ISAAALLLPV
-86 CTNFITKNL
+86 CANFIAKNL
-95 LAIKGALGTLDSI
+95 LAKEGAPAALHRI
-108 YVLGVAM
+108 YGLGVAM
-115 LALVALQALCTL
+115 LALVALQTLCTL

-150 HYQKLSFSFY
+150 YYQKLSFSFY

-198 GVLIILA
+198 GVLVILA

-213 MVLCFL
+213 VVFCFL
-219 PLMFVFALHFSRRM
+219 PVMFIYALHFSRRM
-233 IASLRLSKD
+233 IAALRLSKD

-287 GYQSE
+287 GYRSE

-313 GATGIARGSLDL
+313 GAAGIARASLDL

-330 FLMCVAVLVDPIHRL
+330 FLMCVAVLVDPIRRL

-362 FEMLQMEPDMPD
+362 FEMLQMEPELPD
-374 QAGATELTHV
+374 QAGAAELPRA

-395 RYADDSPLVL
+395 RYGDDSPFVL
-405 KNLSLEMKAGEFVA
+405 KNLSLQIRAGELVA

-438 YDTTAGDI
+438 YDATEGDI
-446 LIDGRNVRGVRP
+446 LIDGRNVRDLRP
-458 QSLRQ
+458 PSIRQ

-478 VAENLRYGKPDA
+478 VAENLRYGKPGA
-490 SIDEIIEAAK
+490 SFDEIIEAAK
-500 MAHSHDF
+500 LAHSHDF
-507 IMALPNGYDTE
+507 IMALPNGYDAE

-533 ISIARVFLKNPPIL
+533 LSIARVFLKNPPIL

-568 HHLARDRTTLVIA
+568 YRLARNRTTLVIA

-590 RRIAVLTEEG
+590 SRILVLTATG

-624 ASM
+624 ASI

>member
-1 MTTSMSIQSAVLTHQ
+1 MLHSEGSARVG
-16 KDMVFHANAI
+16 AA
-26 FRGPARTTPDKTK
+26 KTRM
-39 LTERAANRFAGSRA
+39 TERAATRFAGSRA
-53 KKFLSY
+53 RKFLSY
-59 YRPYRG
+59 YKPYRG

-75 VISAAALLLPV
+75 IISAAALLLPV
-86 CTNFITKNL
+86 CANFITKNL
-95 LAIKGALGTLDSI
+95 LAKQGAPGAIDKIYALGA
-108 YVLGVAM
+108 AM
-115 LALVALQALCTL
+115 LALVALQAVCTL

-136 GAKMERDMRRELFE
+136 GAKMERDMRKELFE
-150 HYQKLSFSFY
+150 YYQNLSFSFY

-188 DLAIASLELI
+188 DLAIAALELT
-198 GVLIILA
+198 GVLVILA

-213 MVLCFL
+213 IVLCFL
-219 PLMFVFALHFSRRM
+219 PSMFLFALHFSRRM
-233 IASLRLSKD
+233 IVALRLSKD

-265 NEAFETAR
+265 NESFETAR

-287 GYQSE
+287 GYRSE

-313 GATGIARGSLDL
+313 GAAGIARAALDL

-330 FLMCVAVLVDPIHRL
+330 FLMCVAVLVDPIRRL

-352 QEGSTGFDRF
+352 QEGITGFDRF
-362 FEMLQMEPDMPD
+362 FEMLQMEPELPD
-374 QAGATELTHV
+374 QAGAVELTQV

-395 RYADDSPLVL
+395 RYSDDSPFVL
-405 KNLSLEMKAGEFVA
+405 RNLYLEIRAGELVA

-438 YDTTAGDI
+438 YDATAGDV
-446 LIDGRNVRGVRP
+446 LIDGRNVRDVRP
-458 QSLRQ
+458 HSIRR

-490 SIDEIIEAAK
+490 TTEEIIEAAK
-500 MAHSHDF
+500 LAYAHDF
-507 IMALPNGYDTE
+507 ITALPNGYDTE

-533 ISIARVFLKNPPIL
+533 LSIARVFLKSPPIL

-560 ERAVQESL
+560 ERAVQGSL
-568 HHLARDRTTLVIA
+568 QRLARNRTTLVIA

-590 RRIAVLTEEG
+590 GRIVVLTEEG
-600 IAEEGTHAELVS
+600 IAEEGTHADLVTL
-612 SGGAYARLYNTQ
+612 GGAYARLYNTQ
-624 ASM
+624 ASI

>member
-1 MTTSMSIQSAVLTHQ
+1 MRTLHFGSSARVS
-16 KDMVFHANAI
+16 
-26 FRGPARTTPDKTK
+26 
-39 LTERAANRFAGSRA
+39 ANRTRLIDRVAIQFAGPRA

-65 LLLADLLSAV
+65 LLLADLLCAFI
-75 VISAAALLLPV
+75 ISAAALLLPV
-86 CTNFITKNL
+86 CANFITKNL
-95 LAIKGALGTLDSI
+95 LAREGAPGALDKI
-108 YVLGVAM
+108 YALGLAM
-115 LALVALQALCTL
+115 LALVGLQALCTL

-188 DLAIASLELI
+188 DLAIAALELI
-198 GVLIILA
+198 GVLVILA

-213 MVLCFL
+213 IVLCFL
-219 PLMFVFALHFSRRM
+219 PVMFLFALHFSRRM
-233 IASLRLSKD
+233 IAALRLSKD

-273 FNYENDRFLASRSE
+273 FNYENDRFLASRSD
-287 GYQSE
+287 GYRSE

-313 GATGIARGSLDL
+313 GAAGIVRASFDL

-330 FLMCVAVLVDPIHRL
+330 FLMCVAVLVDPIRRL

-362 FEMLQMEPDMPD
+362 FEMLQMEPDLPD
-374 QAGATELTHV
+374 QSGAAEVTQV

-395 RYADDSPLVL
+395 RYGDDSPFVL
-405 KNLSLEMKAGEFVA
+405 KNLSLEIRAGEFVA

-438 YDTTAGDI
+438 YDATAGDI
-446 LIDGRNVRGVRP
+446 LIDSRNVKDIRP

-490 SIDEIIEAAK
+490 SLHEIIEAAK
-500 MAHSHDF
+500 LAHAHDF
-507 IMALPNGYDTE
+507 IMALPNAYDTE

-533 ISIARVFLKNPPIL
+533 LSISRVFLKNPPIL
-547 IFDEATSALDNES
+547 IFDEATSALDNET
-560 ERAVQESL
+560 ERSVQESL
-568 HHLARDRTTLVIA
+568 QRLARNRTTLVIA

-590 RRIAVLTEEG
+590 GRIVVLTEDQ

-612 SGGAYARLYNTQ
+612 SGGEYARLYNTQ
-624 ASM
+624 ASI

>member
-1 MTTSMSIQSAVLTHQ
+1 MRTLHS
-16 KDMVFHANAI
+16 
-26 FRGPARTTPDKTK
+26 RGPGRVGADKTRLAK
-39 LTERAANRFAGSRA
+39 RAATRFAGSRA

-59 YRPYRG
+59 YKPYRG
-65 LLLADLLSAV
+65 LLLADLLCAII
-75 VISAAALLLPV
+75 ISAAALLLPV

-95 LAIKGALGTLDSI
+95 LAKGGAPGALDKIYTL
-108 YVLGVAM
+108 GAAM

-160 DRQRTGQLMARITND
+160 DGQRTGQLMARITND

-188 DLAIASLELI
+188 DLAIAALELV
-198 GVLIILA
+198 GVLVILA
-205 HIDRTLTL
+205 HIDRMLTL
-213 MVLCFL
+213 IVLCFL
-219 PLMFVFALHFSRRM
+219 PVMFLFALHFSRRM
-233 IASLRLSKD
+233 IAALRLSKD

-273 FNYENDRFLASRSE
+273 FNYENDRFLASRSV
-287 GYQSE
+287 GYRSE

-303 QLITIAVIVF
+303 QLITVAVIMF
-313 GATGIARGSLDL
+313 GAVGIARAALDL

-374 QAGATELTHV
+374 QAGAAQLTRV

-395 RYADDSPLVL
+395 RYAADSPFVL
-405 KNLSLEMKAGEFVA
+405 RNLSFKIRAGEFIA

-438 YDTTAGDI
+438 YDATEGDI
-446 LIDGRNVRGVRP
+446 LIDGSNVREVRP

-478 VAENLRYGKPDA
+478 VAENLRYGKPEA
-490 SIDEIIEAAK
+490 SIDEIIDAAN
-500 MAHSHDF
+500 MAHAHQF

-533 ISIARVFLKNPPIL
+533 LSIARVFLKDPPIL

-560 ERAVQESL
+560 ERSVQESL
-568 HHLARDRTTLVIA
+568 HRLARNRTTLVIA

-590 RRIAVLTEEG
+590 GRIVVLTEDG
-600 IAEEGTHAELVS
+600 IAEEGTHTELVS

-624 ASM
+624 ASI

>member
-1 MTTSMSIQSAVLTHQ
+1 MRTLHSV
-16 KDMVFHANAI
+16 D
-26 FRGPARTTPDKTK
+26 PARVGADKTR
-39 LTERAANRFAGSRA
+39 LTERAATRFAGSRA

-75 VISAAALLLPV
+75 IISVAALLLPV
-86 CTNFITKNL
+86 CANFITKNL
-95 LAIKGALGTLDSI
+95 LVTEGAPGALDKI
-108 YVLGVAM
+108 YGLGVAM

-127 FVDYQGHVM
+127 FLDYQGHVM

-150 HYQKLSFSFY
+150 HYQRLSFSFY

-205 HIDRTLTL
+205 HIDGMLTL
-213 MVLCFL
+213 IVLCFL
-219 PLMFVFALHFSRRM
+219 PVMFLFALHFSRRM
-233 IASLRLSKD
+233 IAALRLSKD

-273 FNYENDRFLASRSE
+273 FNYENNRFLASRSD
-287 GYQSE
+287 GYRSE

-313 GATGIARGSLDL
+313 GAAGIARASLDL

-374 QAGATELTHV
+374 QAGVAELAHV

-395 RYADDSPLVL
+395 RYGDDSPLVL
-405 KNLSLEMKAGEFVA
+405 KDLYLEIRAGEFVA

-438 YDTTAGDI
+438 YDATAGDI
-446 LIDGRNVRGVRP
+446 LIDGRNVRDIRP
-458 QSLRQ
+458 HSLRQ
-463 NIGIVQ
+463 NVGIVQ

-478 VAENLRYGKPDA
+478 VAENLRYGKPNA
-490 SIDEIIEAAK
+490 SPDEIIEAAK
-500 MAHSHDF
+500 QAHAHDF
-507 IMALPNGYDTE
+507 IMALPSGYDTE

-533 ISIARVFLKNPPIL
+533 LSIARVFLKNPPIL

-560 ERAVQESL
+560 ERSVQESL
-568 HHLARDRTTLVIA
+568 HRLARNRTTLVIA
-581 HRLSTVRNA
+581 HRLSTVKNA
-590 RRIAVLTEEG
+590 GRIVVLTEDG

-624 ASM
+624 ASI